1 MSIYTF
7 LDLFAGAGGFTE
19 GMLLASS
26 NTSCFQLVA
35 ASDIHPNACLT
46 HQKRFCKQL
55 GINYSFLVEDIS
67 SDSFV
72 KNITEQISNQI
83 GEACVDVIVGG
94 PPCQGFS
101 VFGKRNEDDPRND
114 LFISYL
120 KVIEKLKPKYFVME
134 NVPGLATMY
143 GGKTIQRIHDEVS
156 SIKSIRYGVNGPI
169 QVNAADFGVPQL
181 RERILFIG
189 HREDMPP
196 ITKLTQNFITKRITV
211 KEAIGDLAFL
221 RTWETSSNY
230 DINYP
235 LSCNYQEESRI
246 GRLFLKQGIERTN
259 NELTNHEAAKHSP
272 EVIAR
277 FAMIEQGKGLDSIP
291 KALWEAHLHSS
302 KKWCVRL
309 HPDLPSFTVVTLPD
323 DFVHY
328 ERHRIL
334 TVREMARLQS
344 FDDTFEFLGPRA
356 SGGGGK
362 GNKKR
367 NSELPQYSQVGNAVP
382 PLLAKAIGN
391 ALLQALEQSESKHGN
406 NNNQQIKKNFTRK
419 PLITEQLSL
428 NF

>member
-19 GMLLASS
+19 GMLLASYD
-26 NTSCFQLVA
+26 TSCFQLVA
-35 ASDIHPNACLT
+35 ASDIHPNAYLT
-46 HQKRFCKQL
+46 HHNRFYKQL
-55 GINYSFLVEDIS
+55 GINYDFLVEDIS

-72 KNITEQISNQI
+72 KNITERISNQI
-83 GEACVDVIVGG
+83 GKSSIDVIVGG

-120 KVIEKLKPKYFVME
+120 KVIKNLQPKYFVME

-143 GGKTIQRIHDEVS
+143 RGKTIQRIHEEIS
-156 SIKSIRYGVNGPI
+156 NIKSIRYSVNGPI

-196 ITKLTQNFITKRITV
+196 ITKLTPNFLTKRITV

-235 LSCNYQEESRI
+235 PNCNYQEESRV
-246 GRLFLKQGIERTN
+246 GRLFLKQGIKRTD

-391 ALLQALEQSESKHGN
+391 ALLQALEQSESKHSNG
-406 NNNQQIKKNFTRK
+406 QEIKKNFTRK